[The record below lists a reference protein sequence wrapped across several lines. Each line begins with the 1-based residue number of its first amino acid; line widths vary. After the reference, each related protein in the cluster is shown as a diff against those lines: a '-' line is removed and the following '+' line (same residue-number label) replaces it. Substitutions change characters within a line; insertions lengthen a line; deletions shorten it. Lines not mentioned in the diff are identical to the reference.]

1 MTRMDFG
8 WRVPDFGEQQSGD
21 RSTRARTFRD
31 QIFNFMDVVLG
42 ISIPPGLATTSFQLE
57 DQIQKA
63 WNKEVAPKSESFT
76 RGYCPTSRQEFES
89 QP

>member
-1 MTRMDFG
+1 MTRMLDFG

-42 ISIPPGLATTSFQLE
+42 HFDTAWAGDYFFPVRRPNPKGLEQGGGAE
-57 DQIQKA
+57 I
-63 WNKEVAPKSESFT
+63 
-76 RGYCPTSRQEFES
+76 
-89 QP
+89 